1 MMLKFRW
8 DGTAVWKNVWNK
20 MQTIM
25 PWGGGGKGPQLT
37 VGRISVKDGETQ
49 ER

>member
-8 DGTAVWKNVWNK
+8 DGTAVWRNVGNK